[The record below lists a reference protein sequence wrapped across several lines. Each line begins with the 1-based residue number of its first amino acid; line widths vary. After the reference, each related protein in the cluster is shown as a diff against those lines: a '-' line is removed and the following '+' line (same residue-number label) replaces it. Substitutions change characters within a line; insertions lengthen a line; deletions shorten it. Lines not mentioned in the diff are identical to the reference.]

1 MSITDQ
7 TLKTIGKYLVISSA
21 VAGGLYLCYFFIDII
36 LILILSILLGMIINP
51 LVNILERRG
60 IGRLFSVVIVFLLL
74 GVIFILGMSFFIPMI
89 ISQMNTIA
97 GTLTQENVSQVLVQ
111 IGDGIKNYIP
121 FLDSSKLTE
130 QLSTGIS
137 NILFNSFD
145 DVSNL
150 VSEIFSVLSISVII
164 PFITFFLV
172 KDHTQ
177 ISKGLISIIPN
188 RYFEMSYSVLKKI
201 NYQLGKYVRSW
212 ILDAI
217 FVAILSAIGLTILG
231 IKNSITIGII
241 AGIGHLIPFF
251 GPIIGGLPAI
261 LISIIQ
267 FGDFSM
273 LPAIII
279 MFVII
284 YTIDN
289 GFIQPNIFSKS
300 TDLHPLAIILLII
313 AGSKVMGIFGM
324 LLAVPIATV
333 CKTAIK
339 EIYFGFK
346 NYKII
351 KHR

>member
-177 ISKGLISIIPN
+177 ISKGLISMIPN

-201 NYQLGKYVRSW
+201 NYQLGKYV
-212 ILDAI
+212 
-217 FVAILSAIGLTILG
+217 
-231 IKNSITIGII
+231 
-241 AGIGHLIPFF
+241 
-251 GPIIGGLPAI
+251 
-261 LISIIQ
+261 
-267 FGDFSM
+267 
-273 LPAIII
+273 
-279 MFVII
+279 
-284 YTIDN
+284 
-289 GFIQPNIFSKS
+289 
-300 TDLHPLAIILLII
+300 
-313 AGSKVMGIFGM
+313 
-324 LLAVPIATV
+324 
-333 CKTAIK
+333 
-339 EIYFGFK
+339 
-346 NYKII
+346 
-351 KHR
+351 